1 MQSRQG
7 PAAAPASDKTAAT
20 MIITVGAENT
30 TPPLYRK
37 NK

>member
-7 PAAAPASDKTAAT
+7 AAAEPTSDNTAAT
-20 MIITVGAENT
+20 MIIAVGAENT